1 MANKIKV
8 RSQKYLAHIRKHPC
22 LICGTTE
29 VQAHHLRHA
38 DQRGWG
44 MKNGDEWAVPL
55 CADHHMDCHRTGK
68 ENMWWV
74 MNGIDAMAWAEL
86 TYKNWMEKQNGQRF

>member
-1 MANKIKV
+1 
-8 RSQKYLAHIRKHPC
+8 

-44 MKNGDEWAVPL
+44 MKNGDEWAVPI
-55 CADHHMDCHRTGK
+55 CPEHHMDCHRTGK
-68 ENMWWV
+68 ENMWWL
-74 MNGIDAMAWAEL
+74 MHGIDSMAWAEL
-86 TYKNWMEKQNGQRF
+86 TYKNWMEKQDG

>member
-86 TYKNWMEKQNGQRF
+86 TYKNWMEKQNG

>member
-1 MANKIKV
+1 MANKVKV

-74 MNGIDAMAWAEL
+74 MNGIDAMAWAQL
-86 TYKNWMEKQNGQRF
+86 NYKNWMEKQNG

>member
-86 TYKNWMEKQNGQRF
+86 SYKNWMEKQNGQRF

>member
-1 MANKIKV
+1 MPNKVKV

-86 TYKNWMEKQNGQRF
+86 TYKNWMEKQNG

>member
-1 MANKIKV
+1 MTNKVKV

-86 TYKNWMEKQNGQRF
+86 TYKNWMEKQNG

>member
-1 MANKIKV
+1 MANKVKV

-68 ENMWWV
+68 ENMWWG

-86 TYKNWMEKQNGQRF
+86 TYKNWMEKKNG

>member
-1 MANKIKV
+1 MTNKIKV
-8 RSQKYLAHIRKHPC
+8 RSKKYLANIRKHPC

-55 CADHHMDCHRTGK
+55 CTDHHMDCHRTGK

-74 MNGIDAMAWAEL
+74 MNGIDAMAWAQL
-86 TYKNWMEKQNGQRF
+86 NYKNWMEKQNG

>member
-1 MANKIKV
+1 MANKVKV

-86 TYKNWMEKQNGQRF
+86 TYKNWMEKQNG

>member
-1 MANKIKV
+1 MANKVKV

-86 TYKNWMEKQNGQRF
+86 SYKSWMEKQNG

>member
-1 MANKIKV
+1 MANKVKV

-86 TYKNWMEKQNGQRF
+86 SYKNWMEKQNG

>member
-1 MANKIKV
+1 MTNKVKV

-86 TYKNWMEKQNGQRF
+86 SYKSWMEKQNG

>member
-1 MANKIKV
+1 MANKVKV

-74 MNGIDAMAWAEL
+74 MNGIDAIAWAEL
-86 TYKNWMEKQNGQRF
+86 SYKSWMEKQNG

>member
-1 MANKIKV
+1 
-8 RSQKYLAHIRKHPC
+8 
-22 LICGTTE
+22 
-29 VQAHHLRHA
+29 
-38 DQRGWG
+38 

-86 TYKNWMEKQNGQRF
+86 SYKNWMEKQNGQRF

>member
-74 MNGIDAMAWAEL
+74 MNGIDAMAWAQL
-86 TYKNWMEKQNGQRF
+86 NYKNWMEKQNG

>member
-1 MANKIKV
+1 MANKVKV

-74 MNGIDAMAWAEL
+74 MDGIDAIAWAEL
-86 TYKNWMEKQNGQRF
+86 SYKSWMEKQNG